1 MKITVY
7 GRGNVGGG
15 LADLWE
21 LAGHH
26 VTRLGREGGDVS
38 QADVVLLAIPGGAV
52 GEGLGKL
59 RGLEGKTVVDATN
72 RFGVEP
78 PAGFASN
85 AEFVKAQTN
94 GPTAKSFSLNFAP
107 ALRRAGTDPRTPRQP
122 VVRRRRGGRGRRTT
136 RPRSRIRPYPDRHAR
151 NGRSAGGDDAGD
163 VDGQRGT
170 GALLL
175 QSRITRSAVKQA
187 LVRPPA

>member
-21 LAGHH
+21 RAGHR

-38 QADVVLLAIPGGAV
+38 EAEVVLLAIPGGAV
-52 GEGLGKL
+52 SEGLGRL
-59 RGLEGKTVVDATN
+59 RGLEGKLIIDATN

-85 AEFVKAQTN
+85 AEFAKAQSN
-94 GPTAKSFSLNFAP
+94 GPTAKSFNLNYAR
-107 ALRRAGTDPRTPRQP
+107 LYGQLGQTRA
-122 VVRRRRGGRGRRTT
+122 
-136 RPRSRIRPYPDRHAR
+136 RPC
-151 NGRSAGGDDAGD
+151 NLWCGDDAAAEVVERLARDAGYD
-163 VDGQRGT
+163 PIRIGGLET
-170 GALLL
+170 AGL
-175 QSRITRSAVKQA
+175 QEAMMKVMSAVKDEVGLFFYRAAAPGQ
-187 LVRPPA
+187 L

>member
-21 LAGHH
+21 RSGHR

-38 QADVVLLAIPGGAV
+38 EAEVVLLAIPGGAV
-52 GEGLGKL
+52 GGGFGKL
-59 RGLEGKTVVDATN
+59 RGFEGKTIIDATN

-85 AEFVKAQTN
+85 AEFVKAQSN
-94 GPTAKSFSLNFAP
+94 GPTAKSFNLNWALLYGRLGQTRARPCSLWC
-107 ALRRAGTDPRTPRQP
+107 
-122 VVRRRRGGRGRRTT
+122 
-136 RPRSRIRPYPDRHAR
+136 
-151 NGRSAGGDDAGD
+151 GDDEAAEMVERLTRDAGYD
-163 VDGQRGT
+163 PIRIGKLDTAG
-170 GALLL
+170 L
-175 QSRITRSAVKQA
+175 QEAMMRVMSAAKEELGLFFYRAAAPDQ
-187 LVRPPA
+187 L

>member
-1 MKITVY
+1 VKITVY

-21 LAGHH
+21 RAGHQ

-38 QADVVLLAIPGGAV
+38 RAEVVLLAIPGGV
-52 GEGLGKL
+52 VTEGMSKL
-59 RGLEGKTVVDATN
+59 RGVQGKTFIDATN

-94 GPTAKSFSLNFAP
+94 GPTAKGFSLNYARMY
-107 ALRRAGTDPRTPRQP
+107 AQVGQTR
-122 VVRRRRGGRGRRTT
+122 VR
-136 RPRSRIRPYPDRHAR
+136 PS
-151 NGRSAGGDDAGD
+151 NLWCGDDEAVEVVERLMRDAGYD
-163 VDGQRGT
+163 PVRIGRLDAAG
-170 GALLL
+170 L
-175 QSRITRSAVKQA
+175 QEAMMQAMSAVKEELGLFFYRVA
-187 LVRPPA
+187 PPEEL